1 MKRVDLFRW
10 CGEAVR
16 EDGGDDVGD
25 ASEGGGVAEVKR
37 SVNLE
42 SFAENHDG
50 VDVSVKEC
58 LGFVA

>member
-1 MKRVDLFRW
+1 M
-10 CGEAVR
+10 R